1 MYSLIVSDLD
11 GTLLLPDDRIGEY
24 SRSVLDQL
32 VESGRHVV
40 IATGRSRAEVEAIL
54 HDYPLPVHLIT
65 SNGACITSAC
75 RSLVACEYLDEDV
88 VRSLLEATV
97 ETPGLMI
104 NAYCDSRWITNADRA
119 LLATF
124 NLQTDFPPTIL
135 DARDFP
141 LRGVEKV
148 FFIHTGRDHEAL
160 VELDERLKALLGERV
175 HSTFSSPLCLE
186 FMASTV
192 SKGNALKRLAGFLEI
207 PLSQCIA
214 FGDGMNDV
222 EMLTVAGKGL
232 VMGTAHHKVTAALPR
247 HETIGACTEEAVA
260 RYLSTNLLG

>member
-1 MYSLIVSDLD
+1 
-11 GTLLLPDDRIGEY
+11 
-24 SRSVLDQL
+24 
-32 VESGRHVV
+32 
-40 IATGRSRAEVEAIL
+40 
-54 HDYPLPVHLIT
+54 
-65 SNGACITSAC
+65 
-75 RSLVACEYLDEDV
+75 
-88 VRSLLEATV
+88 
-97 ETPGLMI
+97 MI